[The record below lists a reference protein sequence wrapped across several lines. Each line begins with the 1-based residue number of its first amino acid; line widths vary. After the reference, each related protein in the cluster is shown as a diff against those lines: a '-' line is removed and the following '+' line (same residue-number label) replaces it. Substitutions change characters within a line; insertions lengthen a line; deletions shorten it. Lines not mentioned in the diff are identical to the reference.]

1 MWSCLLIE
9 FAYNTYMKL
18 TVRIGL
24 MPNTEQVTALVSMT
38 QRFNAAADWIAGEL
52 FERKVSN
59 KIEAQRLLYH
69 EIRERFEL
77 SSQTAILA
85 LHRACEAYK
94 RDKGIRPR
102 FRKDAAITYDVRTLS
117 FKGIDKVSMIT
128 LAGRIVVPIVVT
140 GYQSERLGY
149 PKGQCDLVRRKDGKW
164 FLLVAVDVP
173 DKPPLDP
180 DDFIGVDLG
189 IANIATDSDG
199 NQHSGKAVD
208 DVRRKHN
215 LQRKRLQRK
224 GTNGAKKKLKRVS
237 QKEARFR
244 RHENHVISKQLV
256 ETAKRTGRGIA
267 LENLEGIRQ
276 RVTAR
281 GGEAMNRLS
290 GWAFA
295 QLGAF
300 VGYKAQI
307 AGVPLVYVDPR
318 NTSRTCAEC
327 GYCEKAN
334 RKNQSDFSCKACG
347 HSDHADRNA
356 ALNIRALALPKRATE
371 LVSVSA

>member
-1 MWSCLLIE
+1 
-9 FAYNTYMKL
+9 MKL
-18 TVRIGL
+18 TVRIKL
-24 MPNTEQVTALVSMT
+24 MPNAEQSVCLVAMT

-94 RDKGIRPR
+94 RDKSIRPR
-102 FRKDAAITYDVRTLS
+102 FRADAAITYDVRTLS

-128 LAGRIVVPIVVT
+128 LAGRIVVPMIVT

-149 PKGQCDLVRRKDGKW
+149 PKGQCDLVRRKDGTW
-164 FLLVAVDVP
+164 FLLVTVDVP

-180 DDFIGVDLG
+180 SDFIGVDLG

-281 GGEAMNRLS
+281 GGEARNRLS

-300 VGYKAQI
+300 VVYKAKI
-307 AGVPLVYVDPR
+307 AGVPVVQVDPR

-327 GYCEKAN
+327 GHCEKGN
-334 RKNQSDFSCKACG
+334 RKNQSIFSCKACG
-347 HSDHADRNA
+347 HEDHADRNA
-356 ALNIRALALPKRATE
+356 ARSIRALALPKRATE